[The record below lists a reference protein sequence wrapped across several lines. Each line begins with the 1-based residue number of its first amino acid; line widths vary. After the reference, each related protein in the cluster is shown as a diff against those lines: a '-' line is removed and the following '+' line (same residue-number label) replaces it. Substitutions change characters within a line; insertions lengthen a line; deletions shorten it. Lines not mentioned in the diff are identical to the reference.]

1 MICMC
6 FHWQELRLTGSSN
19 ASMRTNLNDKLTKLH
34 VKHQAEIDFLE
45 DMRYNNTLSLTI
57 IQITCFF

>member
-1 MICMC
+1 MLVDSCDQ
-6 FHWQELRLTGSSN
+6 FLQERQFTGTSN

-45 DMRYNNTLSLTI
+45 DMR
-57 IQITCFF
+57 